1 MQGSLNQYSLRVFI
15 FLIIILIISIF
26 VYPVLQSA
34 FLSNIYINLIII
46 LSLFFGL
53 VFCIYNLYQLQSNYA
68 SLANFNIHKSPQIL
82 VNKAGVIKNLI
93 YELSENDEIHTF
105 SSSKIDKILENID
118 MSLSSIRETS
128 RYLVGLLVFLGLLG
142 TFWGLLITIGSVGN
156 VIGGLGID
164 DTNVAGFFNSL
175 KEGLN
180 APLQGMSVAFSSSL
194 LGLAGS
200 LILGFVD
207 LQLGQAQ
214 SKFSQFAEKVILNN
228 SSPDFVSTN
237 SSSDKNALIAIQ
249 KIYDNLENLVFSL
262 KETSQNQSQIFSYMK
277 SLTEQI
283 SNLNNS
289 TREQDKKLSNFL
301 SSQLNSQSN
310 ILQLTSQLTHEGV
323 LDAKTKKYFENIDKG
338 IQQLIANDKKYKP
351 QNQEV
356 VLDTKTKKFF
366 ENMSKDLKQIV
377 SKSKKNKI

>member
-1 MQGSLNQYSLRVFI
+1 MQGSLNQYLIRVFV
-15 FLIIILIISIF
+15 FLIVILAIAVF

-53 VFCIYNLYQLQSNYA
+53 GFCIYNLSQLQSNYA

-82 VNKAGVIKNLI
+82 TNKPGVLKNLI
-93 YELSENDEIHTF
+93 YELSESDGHHTF
-105 SSSKIDKILENID
+105 RSSKVDKILENID

-142 TFWGLLITIGSVGN
+142 TFWGLLLTIGSVGN

-214 SKFSQFAEKVILNN
+214 GKFSQFAEKVILGN
-228 SSPDFVSTN
+228 SSPDFISTN
-237 SSSDKNALIAIQ
+237 TSNDNNTLAAIQ
-249 KIYDNLENLVFSL
+249 KIYDNLDNLVYSL
-262 KETSQNQSQIFSYMK
+262 KETAQNQSQIFSYMK
-277 SLTEQI
+277 SLTEQL
-283 SNLNNS
+283 SNLN
-289 TREQDKKLSNFL
+289 THAREQDKKLSNFL
-301 SSQLNSQSN
+301 STQLNSQSN
-310 ILQLTSQLTHEGV
+310 ILQLTTQLTQEGV

-338 IQQLIANDKKYKP
+338 IQQLIANDKKFN
-351 QNQEV
+351 QSNQEV

-366 ENMSKDLKQIV
+366 ENMSKDIQQLV
-377 SKSKKNKI
+377 SKSEKK

>member
-1 MQGSLNQYSLRVFI
+1 
-15 FLIIILIISIF
+15 
-26 VYPVLQSA
+26 
-34 FLSNIYINLIII
+34 
-46 LSLFFGL
+46 
-53 VFCIYNLYQLQSNYA
+53 
-68 SLANFNIHKSPQIL
+68 
-82 VNKAGVIKNLI
+82 
-93 YELSENDEIHTF
+93 
-105 SSSKIDKILENID
+105 

-142 TFWGLLITIGSVGN
+142 TFWGLLLTIGSVGN

-214 SKFSQFAEKVILNN
+214 SKFSQFAEKVILGN
-228 SSPDFVSTN
+228 SSPDFMSTN
-237 SSSDKNALIAIQ
+237 TSNDKNTLAAIQ
-249 KIYDNLENLVFSL
+249 KIYDNLDNLVFSL
-262 KETSQNQSQIFSYMK
+262 KETAQNQSHIFSYMK
-277 SLTEQI
+277 SLTEQL
-283 SNLNNS
+283 SNLSAN

-301 SSQLNSQSN
+301 STQLNSQSN
-310 ILQLTSQLTHEGV
+310 ILQLTTQLAQEGV

-338 IQQLIANDKKYKP
+338 IQQLIAANDKKNN
-351 QNQEV
+351 QSNQEV

-366 ENMSKDLKQIV
+366 ENMSKDIQQLV
-377 SKSKKNKI
+377 SKSKKK

>member
-1 MQGSLNQYSLRVFI
+1 MQGSLNQYLIRVFV
-15 FLIIILIISIF
+15 FLIVILAIAVF

-53 VFCIYNLYQLQSNYA
+53 GFCIYNLSQLQSNYA
-68 SLANFNIHKSPQIL
+68 SLASFNIHKSPQTL
-82 VNKAGVIKNLI
+82 TNKPGALKNLI
-93 YELSENDEIHTF
+93 YELSESDGHHTF
-105 SSSKIDKILENID
+105 RSSKVDKILENID
-118 MSLSSIRETS
+118 MSLSGIRETS

-142 TFWGLLITIGSVGN
+142 TFWGLLLTIGSVGN

-214 SKFSQFAEKVILNN
+214 SKFSQFAEKIILGN
-228 SSPDFVSTN
+228 SSPDFMSTN
-237 SSSDKNALIAIQ
+237 TSSDKNTLAAIQ
-249 KIYDNLENLVFSL
+249 KIYDNLDNLVFSL
-262 KETSQNQSQIFSYMK
+262 KETAQNQSQIFSYMK
-277 SLTEQI
+277 SLTEQL
-283 SNLNNS
+283 SNLS
-289 TREQDKKLSNFL
+289 ASAREQDKKLSNFL
-301 SSQLNSQSN
+301 STQLNSQSN
-310 ILQLTSQLTHEGV
+310 ILQLTTQLAQEGV

-338 IQQLIANDKKYKP
+338 IQQLIAANDKKNN
-351 QNQEV
+351 QSNQEV

-366 ENMSKDLKQIV
+366 ESMSKDIRQLV
-377 SKSKKNKI
+377 SKSKKK